1 MATVAIEITFTEEV
15 LGSSPNT
22 KEIYREFI
30 ASKAPGAASVA
41 DEVEAV
47 GADEVT
53 EKGTTVFPRNDEGD
67 PVIWDY
73 QLKGF
78 MKDACGALR
87 RVPGTLSSKCKAYK
101 EGHRWH
107 DLRQGARRRLPAA
120 RGRRG
125 RHLRATAEGRHP
137 AGGAR
142 GPGALRDRSGRH
154 EDPLHA
160 GCDEQVGLAARA
172 GMARLR
178 PVPRHR
184 PVAQQRQGPLRVDRR
199 LRAGV
204 ATA

>member
-22 KEIYREFI
+22 KEIYSEFI
-30 ASKAPGAASVA
+30 ASKAPDAASVA

-101 EGHRWH
+101 KVIE
-107 DLRQGARRRLPAA
+107 ARSSSRSAASRSSCPRAA
-120 RGRRG
+120 RS
-125 RHLRATAEGRHP
+125 ASAS
-137 AGGAR
+137 
-142 GPGALRDRSGRH
+142 DR
-154 EDPLHA
+154 
-160 GCDEQVGLAARA
+160 
-172 GMARLR
+172 
-178 PVPRHR
+178 
-184 PVAQQRQGPLRVDRR
+184 
-199 LRAGV
+199 
-204 ATA
+204 

>member
-22 KEIYREFI
+22 KEIYSEFI
-30 ASKAPGAASVA
+30 ASKAPDAASVA

-87 RVPGTLSSKCKAYK
+87 RVPGTLSSMCKAYK
-101 EGHRWH
+101 KVIDGTIFVKERSVAFQLPEGGEVGICGDRS
-107 DLRQGARRRLPAA
+107 GPTP
-120 RGRRG
+120 RRG
-125 RHLRATAEGRHP
+125 RAWPWRAPRPCPP
-137 AGGAR
+137 A
-142 GPGALRDRSGRH
+142 
-154 EDPLHA
+154 
-160 GCDEQVGLAARA
+160 
-172 GMARLR
+172 
-178 PVPRHR
+178 
-184 PVAQQRQGPLRVDRR
+184 RR
-199 LRAGV
+199 FASLLWS
-204 ATA
+204 